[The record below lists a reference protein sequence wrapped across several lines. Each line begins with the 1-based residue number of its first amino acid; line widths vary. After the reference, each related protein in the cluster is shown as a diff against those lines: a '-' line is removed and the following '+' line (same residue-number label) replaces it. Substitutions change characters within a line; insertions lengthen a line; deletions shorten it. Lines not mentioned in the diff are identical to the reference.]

1 MSKVFEQVI
10 NIQYYNNRTVIFIYL
25 RICDDNGMIR
35 ISEMKSSGKTK
46 KQRKEIFRKLD
57 VDKEWIMDEWINI
70 LLYLLITISFSK
82 I

>member
-1 MSKVFEQVI
+1 
-10 NIQYYNNRTVIFIYL
+10 
-25 RICDDNGMIR
+25 MIR

-70 LLYLLITISFSK
+70 LLYLLIIIF
-82 I
+82 